1 MNFQRVIRLAV
12 IVLLGSVCLLT
23 IPACETFRKGMDSL
37 KSMVKIY
44 DTYEQPASD
53 IGNAVVTTVH
63 PRDREED

>member
-1 MNFQRVIRLAV
+1 MKFQRVIRLAV

-44 DTYEQPASD
+44 DTYEQPVSD
-53 IGNAVVTTVH
+53 IGNAVVRSR
-63 PRDREED
+63 PNEEETD